1 MLQTVWEFCQH
12 VVEEVQHLQLCQ
24 LYKRLGQLRQLKG
37 PKNCEH
43 GTQRYKCSS
52 APPAVSAIQMTPV
65 ASGAT
70 ELSVLVTIIVLC
82 GSALNMRPAASAL
95 SAHQADSS
103 SASTTELQAL
113 LVCVQQPQ
121 PI

>member
-1 MLQTVWEFCQH
+1 M
-12 VVEEVQHLQLCQ
+12 
-24 LYKRLGQLRQLKG
+24 
-37 PKNCEH
+37 
-43 GTQRYKCSS
+43 TQ
-52 APPAVSAIQMTPV
+52 V

-70 ELSVLVTIIVLC
+70 ELSVLVTIIVLPV
-82 GSALNMRPAASAL
+82 SAFNMCPAASAL